1 MADLGDVEGFD
12 RSGEEDQLYAF
23 QLSDGVYKRKK
34 FTPSE
39 GIRSLKFEEL
49 SDVDISHAVPRRLH
63 SLAFTGDKWVA
74 FADPVQQTGWLI
86 DLKIASPYVVTGK
99 EHKLRKVV
107 NSGTRLCSFI
117 PETRNIIVSKAPG
130 PSYVLKT
137 GNGKRGSLKMVS
149 EFPPAGIVGLGLSVS
164 TILLEIV
171 LGDGPDD
178 FVDVLPGFKLKWPQ
192 KYANQGVGISIIVQ
206 ETPRVLFTLKD
217 IEGEADFHLL
227 NLDKL
232 FIGPVSLKRLRFTPG
247 ELSFDQTAVIIGQ

>member
-1 MADLGDVEGFD
+1 MVDAGSPGSVRKCPGVALADLGDVEGFNT
-12 RSGEEDQLYAF
+12 SGEEDQLYAF

-34 FTPSE
+34 FTSSE

-63 SLAFTGDKWVA
+63 SLAFTWDKWVA

-117 PETRNIIVSKAPG
+117 PETRNIIVSKAQG

-137 GNGKRGSLKMVS
+137 GNGKWGSLKMVS

-164 TILLEIV
+164 TIFLEIV

-192 KYANQGVGISIIVQ
+192 KYAKTRG
-206 ETPRVLFTLKD
+206 
-217 IEGEADFHLL
+217 
-227 NLDKL
+227 
-232 FIGPVSLKRLRFTPG
+232 
-247 ELSFDQTAVIIGQ
+247 

>member
-1 MADLGDVEGFD
+1 M
-12 RSGEEDQLYAF
+12 
-23 QLSDGVYKRKK
+23 SDGVYKRKK

-49 SDVDISHAVPRRLH
+49 SDADILHAVPRRLH

-74 FADPVQQTGWLI
+74 FADLVQQTGWFI
-86 DLKIASPYVVTGK
+86 DLKIASLYVVTGK
-99 EHKLRKVV
+99 GHKLRKVV
-107 NSGTRLCSFI
+107 NSGTRLCSLI
-117 PETRNIIVSKAPG
+117 PETRNIIVSKAPDQ
-130 PSYVLKT
+130 SYVLKT
-137 GNGKRGSLKMVS
+137 GNGKRGSLQMVS
-149 EFPPAGIVGLGLSVS
+149 EFSPAGIIGFGLSVS

-192 KYANQGVGISIIVQ
+192 KYANQGVGIRIIVQ
-206 ETPRVLFTLKD
+206 ETPQVLFTLADSK
-217 IEGEADFHLL
+217 GEADFHLL